1 MDISNEIVNIIEPTN
16 NNECVNNKI
25 DSTRL
30 VNLRDKIEGFD
41 KPQQI
46 QILRILKNKKLG
58 LNENKNGIF
67 LNLTNLDENIIVEL
81 ENFIDHI
88 DNQEII
94 LQQNESVKQGY
105 KETFFK
111 DNKDILVT
119 NSNAGDY
126 LTRYKIIH

>member
-1 MDISNEIVNIIEPTN
+1 M
-16 NNECVNNKI
+16 
-25 DSTRL
+25 
-30 VNLRDKIEGFD
+30 
-41 KPQQI
+41 
-46 QILRILKNKKLG
+46 KNKKLG

-119 NSNAGDY
+119 NSNAGE
-126 LTRYKIIH
+126 I

>member
-16 NNECVNNKI
+16 NNEYVNNKI

-119 NSNAGDY
+119 NNNAGE
-126 LTRYKIIH
+126 I

>member
-16 NNECVNNKI
+16 NNEYVNNKI
-25 DSTRL
+25 DSSRL

-67 LNLTNLDENIIVEL
+67 LNLTNLDEDIIVEL

-119 NSNAGDY
+119 NSNAGE
-126 LTRYKIIH
+126 I

>member
-1 MDISNEIVNIIEPTN
+1 MDISNVLLDSKNENIIDP
-16 NNECVNNKI
+16 
-25 DSTRL
+25 SRL
-30 VNLRDKIEGFD
+30 IMLRDKIENFD

-67 LNLTNLDENIIVEL
+67 LNLTNLSEDVILEL
-81 ENFIDHI
+81 ENFINHI

-94 LQQNESVKQGY
+94 LQQNETLKQDY

-119 NSNAGDY
+119 NTNAGE
-126 LTRYKIIH
+126 I